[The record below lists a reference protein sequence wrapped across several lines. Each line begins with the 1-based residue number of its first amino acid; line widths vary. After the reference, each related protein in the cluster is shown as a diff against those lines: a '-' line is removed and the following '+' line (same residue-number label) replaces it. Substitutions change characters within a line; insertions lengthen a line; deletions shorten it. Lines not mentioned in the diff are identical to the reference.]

1 MSQQTPAF
9 AREQRL
15 RSVSA
20 PKPVAALLVAN
31 ADDCEDHKSGGTQA
45 FGKDAAT
52 SVIRVLVVDDHALV
66 RRGLTDLLGG
76 VDGIEIVGAIA
87 DGSLAATAVVDLR
100 PDIVLMDL
108 SMPGLDGIEAT
119 RAVLVAQPETKVI
132 MLTSFS
138 ENARILA
145 ALEAGAVGYLLKDAE
160 PEDIIRALNDA
171 SDGGVPLSP
180 KAARA
185 LLPGN
190 RPAGNAS
197 GAALTAREREVLSL
211 VAAGLPN
218 KSIARRLTISEKTVK
233 AHLTRVFSVLGVSDR
248 TSAAL
253 WAQRHGII

>member
-1 MSQQTPAF
+1 
-9 AREQRL
+9 
-15 RSVSA
+15 
-20 PKPVAALLVAN
+20 
-31 ADDCEDHKSGGTQA
+31 
-45 FGKDAAT
+45 
-52 SVIRVLVVDDHALV
+52 VIRVLIVDDHALI
-66 RRGLTDLLGG
+66 RRGLSDLLSAAEGIDVVG
-76 VDGIEIVGAIA
+76 SIDDGL
-87 DGSLAATAVVDLR
+87 LAAALVTELE

-119 RAVLVAQPETKVI
+119 RAVLQAWPTAKVI

-145 ALEAGAVGYLLKDAE
+145 ALEAGAVGYLLKDTE
-160 PEDIIRALNDA
+160 PEDVIRALRDA
-171 SDGGVPLSP
+171 ADGGVPLSP

-190 RPAGNAS
+190 RPAGNPS
-197 GAALTAREREVLSL
+197 TDALSARERQVLSL
-211 VAAGLPN
+211 VAVGLPN

-253 WAQRHGII
+253 WAQRHGLI

>member
-1 MSQQTPAF
+1 M
-9 AREQRL
+9 
-15 RSVSA
+15 
-20 PKPVAALLVAN
+20 
-31 ADDCEDHKSGGTQA
+31 
-45 FGKDAAT
+45 
-52 SVIRVLVVDDHALV
+52 IRVLIVDDHALV
-66 RRGLTDLLGG
+66 RRGLSDLLGAA
-76 VDGIEIVGAIA
+76 DGIDVVGSIP
-87 DGSLAATAVVDLR
+87 DGSQAAAAVTGLE

-119 RAVLVAQPETKVI
+119 RAVLAVRPGTKVI

-138 ENARILA
+138 ENARIMA

-160 PEDIIRALNDA
+160 PDDIVRALHDA
-171 SDGGVPLSP
+171 VAGGVPLSP

-190 RPAGNAS
+190 RSTGSAGAD
-197 GAALTAREREVLSL
+197 ALTGREREVLSL

-253 WAQRHGII
+253 WAQRNGLVQE